1 MSLFL
6 IQFANFHCFKSSRL
20 FLKQSQAPHQPGVLN
35 ESLEALI
42 GRIAPDIKV
51 SFIRSVL

>member
-20 FLKQSQAPHQPGVLN
+20 FLKLSQAPHQPGVLT

>member
-1 MSLFL
+1 MFLFL
-6 IQFANFHCFKSSRL
+6 MQFANFHCFKSSRL
-20 FLKQSQAPHQPGVLN
+20 FLKQRQAPHQPGVLTA
-35 ESLEALI
+35 SLEALI